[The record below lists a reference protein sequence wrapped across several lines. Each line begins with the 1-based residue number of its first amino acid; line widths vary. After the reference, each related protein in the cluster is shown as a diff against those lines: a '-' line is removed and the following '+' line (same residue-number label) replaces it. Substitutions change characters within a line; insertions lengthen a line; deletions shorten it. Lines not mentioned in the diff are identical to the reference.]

1 MPKKPWH
8 SANLGGKREG
18 SGRPKATRI
27 FSDEVK
33 RDFLRAAKKKAK
45 ETGKTL
51 GDIVM
56 EIAYGQYHQD
66 AVRIAAVKCFNEVVV
81 IRESVKVVETLP
93 GVVELPSR
101 VEDPVEEAKATIQ

>member
-1 MPKKPWH
+1 MPR
-8 SANLGGKREG
+8 GGARKG
-18 SGRPKATRI
+18 AGGPKQTKI
-27 FSDEVK
+27 FSDAIK
-33 RDFLRAAKKKAK
+33 KDFLRAAKKKAK

-56 EIAYGQYHQD
+56 DIAYGTYHQD
-66 AVRIAAVKCFNEVVV
+66 AVRIAAVKCFNDVVV
-81 IRESVKVVETLP
+81 IRESVKVVESQP